1 MLQALPRTAFPPQ
14 NTAIRSLPERVLR
27 LRVSP
32 THRRPQPEKSTAA
45 QPLIMIPQTL
55 PAQISAE
62 PRLRLAL
69 KTFTGR
75 RNLSHV
81 QDISPDC

>member
-1 MLQALPRTAFPPQ
+1 MRQALPRTAFPPQ

-27 LRVSP
+27 LRAFP
-32 THRRPQPEKSTAA
+32 TQRHPQPEKSTAA
-45 QPLIMIPQTL
+45 PPLIMIPQTL
-55 PAQISAE
+55 PAQMSAVQRVPLE
-62 PRLRLAL
+62 L

-75 RNLSHV
+75 KNLSHV